1 MIGVLKRNDL
11 LNFFC
16 KDTTLDFCISSIIIV
31 VMDCC
36 MPIDKMIKLIKIF
49 KKGKQKKEKKIN
61 SGIICVPKKM

>member
-1 MIGVLKRNDL
+1 
-11 LNFFC
+11 
-16 KDTTLDFCISSIIIV
+16 
-31 VMDCC
+31 